1 MTVERVAK
9 DLASGGSKAAAGECD
24 GRTGSTLGAGF
35 NCYCTLVGTGLL
47 QVAYGVAQTGWLGAG
62 VFLAMGVMS
71 GYTAI
76 TLIRCVDLI
85 RSIQVR
91 DAKVGARSAVVDT
104 YGDIGEAAFGRVG
117 KWCVELQMHCVLVM
131 VSTIYNMLAGLN
143 LLEIAPSSWDEWLT
157 PELSTI
163 LCSLIM
169 WLHVFLKTLGEVAA
183 VSAVNAIITTGLA
196 VVVMVEALRHP
207 PAESPH
213 TTLMVPDI
221 MKVGTGF
228 ASFCM
233 AFSVHAVLPTVHRSM
248 KKPEEFSKMIKGTF
262 AVVLCV
268 TLPMLTIG
276 YSMYGD
282 QVHSPIYSTPALVG
296 SPWVKVMIALMT
308 IHLLGAYAIL
318 LNPTEMAVE
327 NLFGVDQ
334 KRTPMLWRVAL
345 RTMIVIF
352 TCTVSILFGARFP
365 PLVELVAAFSISF
378 TIFVFPCSFYIRL
391 SSMAGRPL
399 GRLELWFNLLMIALS
414 LFGSFFGTVG
424 AIKDMQSTW

>member
-1 MTVERVAK
+1 MTV
-9 DLASGGSKAAAGECD
+9 LAPKELEGCAAATESAGD
-24 GRTGSTLGAGF
+24 GRTSSTLGAGF

-47 QVAYGVAQTGWLGAG
+47 QVSYGVAQTGWIGAG

-76 TLIRCVDLI
+76 ILIRCVDLV
-85 RSIQVR
+85 RTIQVR
-91 DAKVGARSAVVDT
+91 NAQVKAKAAAVDT
-104 YGDIGEAAFGRVG
+104 YGDIGEAAFGPIGR
-117 KWCVELQMHCVLVM
+117 WTVEVQMHLVLVM

-143 LLEIAPSSWDEWLT
+143 LMEIIPASWEEWLT
-157 PELSTI
+157 PQLATI

-183 VSAVNAIITTGLA
+183 VSAVNAVVTTGLA
-196 VVVMVEALRHP
+196 VVVMVEALRNP
-207 PAESPH
+207 PAEPPQ
-213 TTLMVPDI
+213 TDLFQTDI

-233 AFSVHAVLPTVHRSM
+233 AFSVHAVLPAVHRTM
-248 KKPEEFSKMIKGTF
+248 KRPDEFNKMIKGTF
-262 AVVLCV
+262 CVVLAV
-268 TLPMLTIG
+268 TLPMLVIG
-276 YSMYGD
+276 YSTYGN

-318 LNPTEMAVE
+318 LSPTETALESWV
-327 NLFGVDQ
+327 GVD
-334 KRTPMLWRVAL
+334 RRRAPMLWRVAL
-345 RTMIVIF
+345 RTCFVVF
-352 TCTVSILFGARFP
+352 TCSVSILFGKRFP

-391 SSMAGRPL
+391 SQMAGRPL
-399 GRLELWFNLLMIALS
+399 SLPVTAFNVLMILLS
-414 LFGSFFGTVG
+414 LLGSYFGTVG
-424 AIKDMQSTW
+424 AIQDMRTSW